1 MCRYDPG
8 PPARAQ
14 TTRTRSRVLNR
25 PREAPTSRASA
36 PAAAA
41 PSPRMLARVVSEAR
55 VARVVSLLAGKP
67 PQCGVFPA
75 RGWGFPRA
83 PSPSRAFAASPSRAA
98 TSAVWPPRLVEL
110 PSAPWSALDGA
121 HDAFSSKSSS
131 SAVALGAEDAAKRP
145 PPPPPPANAD
155 NADAPRYHFE
165 FHGAEAKRAASP
177 DKIKC
182 MCHEVAAAAALRVNA
197 LKAAEKA
204 GKRGVVSDHAVLH
217 SPFDP
222 NARAKDKQATADDID
237 NPNIADD
244 FCVFTHTVMRDIL
257 EAKHNKLSF
266 WGATHFCDVN
276 DVILKAVRQMTDAD
290 VGALLVMD
298 NSALDADGNEV
309 ITESELRAAPRVGAL
324 KGIVTERDYLRAVA
338 RGRVKEDTTVREV
351 MTDFDEEP
359 NALVS
364 VTPDTSVLAAMEIMT
379 EQRIRCVVGV
389 DGFWFFFCFFL
400 VFFLAPTYVVT
411 VLTRAFLFR
420 TPTRSC
426 LQAHPVPVHGRR
438 ARRAHG
444 GHGHDRGRRQ
454 GAPQRRTRR
463 GANLQRLHRGDVR
476 LNESKRNET
485 VS

>member
-1 MCRYDPG
+1 MRGFPRPG
-8 PPARAQ
+8 LGFSPRAVAIASVRRVAVARGDE
-14 TTRTRSRVLNR
+14 RRVAAEARRAPERAVVRARRRARRVQLEVVLLR
-25 PREAPTSRASA
+25 RRARRGGRREE
-36 PAAAA
+36 AAAA
-41 PSPRMLARVVSEAR
+41 AAARERGQRGRAEVPLRVPRR
-55 VARVVSLLAGKP
+55 
-67 PQCGVFPA
+67 
-75 RGWGFPRA
+75 
-83 PSPSRAFAASPSRAA
+83 
-98 TSAVWPPRLVEL
+98 
-110 PSAPWSALDGA
+110 
-121 HDAFSSKSSS
+121 
-131 SAVALGAEDAAKRP
+131 
-145 PPPPPPANAD
+145 
-155 NADAPRYHFE
+155 
-165 FHGAEAKRAASP
+165 EAKRAASP

-217 SPFDP
+217 SPFYP

-276 DVILKAVRQMTDAD
+276 DGILKAVRQMTDAD

>member
-1 MCRYDPG
+1 
-8 PPARAQ
+8 
-14 TTRTRSRVLNR
+14 
-25 PREAPTSRASA
+25 
-36 PAAAA
+36 
-41 PSPRMLARVVSEAR
+41 MLARVVSEAR

-98 TSAVWPPRLVEL
+98 TSWWASTAFDRAVWPPRLVEL

-145 PPPPPPANAD
+145 PPPPPANAD

-182 MCHEVAAAAALRVNA
+182 MCHEVAAAAALRVSA

-276 DVILKAVRQMTDAD
+276 DGILKAVRQMTDAD

-389 DGFWFFFCFFL
+389 DGFWFFFFFFL